1 MRESLHPSHPHE
13 HNVRAVCV
21 EYGNMWRGDC
31 CHVAWGLLPCG
42 LWVVSSW
49 PSRALAS
56 LLVLNGGSRIIAALS
71 ACQLFG
77 YLGLYCGAALL
88 LRVIVTIVRDRA
100 G

>member
-1 MRESLHPSHPHE
+1 M
-13 HNVRAVCV
+13 
-21 EYGNMWRGDC
+21 
-31 CHVAWGLLPCG
+31 
-42 LWVVSSW
+42 SSW

-77 YLGLYCGAALL
+77 YRGLYCGAALL